1 MRRADTGAVLALLLV
16 PALLAGCSSSPSG
29 ADRTP
34 GPGASTS
41 GSSSSGS
48 TGASG
53 STGSRVSPAEV
64 GRCMRDHGYDVDDSE
79 FATGGEAGA
88 RFSAPEGVDAEQY
101 SADLVECSGGS
112 GDAPAAKPLPGSDER
127 NRKAAAC
134 IRAGGF
140 PDYPDGIEEERKW
153 TPPDEDTFD
162 RVAKKCD
169 AEAFGTGE
177 RFETGAEAG
186 R

>member
-1 MRRADTGAVLALLLV
+1 MRRVDIGAVLALLLV
-16 PALLAGCSSSPSG
+16 PALLVGCSSSPSDTG
-29 ADRTP
+29 ATP
-34 GPGASTS
+34 GAGTS
-41 GSSSSGS
+41 GGSSSGS

-53 STGSRVSPAEV
+53 TTGSAVSPGEL
-64 GRCMRDHGYDVDDSE
+64 GKCMRDRGYDVEDSE
-79 FATGGEAGA
+79 FETGGDAGA

-101 SADLVECSGGS
+101 SADLVECSGGAAD
-112 GDAPAAKPLPGSDER
+112 GQAAKPLPGSDER